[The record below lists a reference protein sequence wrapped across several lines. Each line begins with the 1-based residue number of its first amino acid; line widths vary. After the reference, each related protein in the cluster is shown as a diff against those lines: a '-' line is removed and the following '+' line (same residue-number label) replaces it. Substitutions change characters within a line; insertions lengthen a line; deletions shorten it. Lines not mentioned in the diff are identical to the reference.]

1 MAVYEL
7 AILGSC
13 TLEKRDALTATL
25 AEMLSDFDLVIGV
38 DVIIHDAASVP
49 TRDKKVAFAAAYFGP
64 GDDQEGVISD
74 LITSSAPVIPVV
86 QESGDFVR
94 DVPEALRAANGIRL
108 DKGDENFTVL
118 ASAMLECVGL
128 LRRQRRIFVSYRRPE
143 SRAAALQLHDQMTG
157 RGFDVFLDTHDIRPG
172 DPFQDVLWHR
182 LCDSDVMIM
191 LDTPSYFESR
201 WTREELGKALAKE
214 IHVLRIVWPEHKPT
228 RMIDLAET
236 IYLDPHELQ
245 GADGPLIDQAVDQIV
260 LAAEKL
266 RSRSI
271 AARYMSFTGRIRAD
285 ATKVGARIDGVGAH
299 RAISIL
305 LNNGK
310 RIWAYP
316 VVGIPSAE
324 TLNDIAEKARRA
336 NQTGMPVLV
345 YDSIGIRDAW
355 SAHLQWLGDNIKTV
369 QAMKLA
375 EVAWSIAGMED

>member
-13 TLEKRDALTATL
+13 TPEKRDALTATL

-86 QESGDFVR
+86 QETGDFVR

-285 ATKVGARIDGVGAH
+285 AAKVGARIDGVGAH

-336 NQTGMPVLV
+336 NQAGTPVLV

-355 SAHLQWLGDNIKTV
+355 SAHLKWLGDNIKIV